1 MALTPGSRLGPYQI
15 GAPLGEGGMGEVYR
29 ATDTTLKRDVAIKVL
44 PDALAHDTER
54 LARFEREAQILA
66 SLNHPHIASIHGL
79 EQADGAKAL
88 VLELVEGPTLADRIA
103 QGAVPVHEA
112 LTIAKQIAEA
122 VEAAHEQGIIHRD
135 LKPANIKV
143 RPDGTVKVLD
153 FGLAAVSQGAGAAA
167 VDASRSPTITMAG
180 ATRAGVILGTAAY
193 MSPEQAAGKPVDKRA
208 DIWSF
213 GVVLWE
219 MLTGRRLFEGET
231 VSHTLADV
239 LRKEIDFGT
248 LPVDTPQ
255 AVHGL
260 IRRCLERDV
269 KARLRDIGEARV
281 TIERHL
287 ADPLGARESS
297 AVTAPPPRRS
307 TLTIAALGVAAIA
320 VTVAAGLALV
330 HFRERPAV
338 VAAVRFQIMPPEQTT
353 FQSIGV
359 LSPDGRRIAFEAP
372 GSDGRPVLW
381 VRSLDA
387 LEARPLAGTDGVSP
401 GPIWSPDSRFLAFGV
416 NGSPGRLKKVA
427 ESGGPPQTLCEYSGG
442 FREGAWNAN
451 GVILFGASSTGLLR
465 VSDSGGQASPVT
477 SIDSSRKEVQH
488 AGPTFLPDGRSFLYH
503 RASSLPDNTGVYVGS
518 LDLAPEAQSTTRLL
532 AADSDPMY
540 VPSFGSDGGF
550 LLFLRQAALM
560 AQPFDGRSQLR
571 GDAIAIAE
579 QIGSFGSYGWFSAS
593 NSGALAFRTD
603 LVRGGNVDLVWFDR
617 QGKRLGQFGPR
628 LEAGFGVQLS
638 PDGKRVVVDKW
649 AVAALSGVVG
659 NYQGARLWTAEIS
672 RAIFSRLN
680 TAAEGMESSPA
691 ISPDGRVAFLSDL
704 GALGAIRDLYWM
716 RADGTGVP
724 EPLLVKSPTV
734 KHPNGFS
741 PDGRFLIYDD
751 HTAQRQDLW
760 ILPIEPSA
768 GGERKPIPF
777 LVTPADETFGQFS
790 PDGKWIAYSSNE
802 SGRREVYV
810 QGFVPDRVPSAGV
823 GKWQMST
830 AGGDKPRWRRDGKE
844 LYYLAPDRKL
854 MAVPVKPGPP
864 FEPGV
869 AVPLFETRTVGFFPY
884 DVSPDGRFLLNT
896 PVESEATQSSPITI
910 VLNWQAGLKR

>member
-1 MALTPGSRLGPYQI
+1 MALTSGTRLGPYEI
-15 GAPLGEGGMGEVYR
+15 VAPLGEGGMGEVYR

-44 PDALAHDTER
+44 PDAMAHDTER

-66 SLNHPHIASIHGL
+66 SLNHPCIAYIHGL

-103 QGAVPVHEA
+103 QGAIPIDEA
-112 LTIAKQIAEA
+112 LVIAKQIAEA

-153 FGLAAVSQGAGAAA
+153 FGLAAVTQGAGAAT
-167 VDASRSPTITMAG
+167 VDASHSPTITMA

-193 MSPEQAAGKPVDKRA
+193 MSPEQAAGKPVDKRS

-213 GVVLWE
+213 GSVLWE

-248 LPVDTPQ
+248 LPRDAPQ
-255 AVHGL
+255 AIHDL
-260 IRRCLERDV
+260 LRRCLDRDV
-269 KARLRDIGEARV
+269 KARLRDIGEVRV
-281 TIERHL
+281 TIQRYL
-287 ADPLGARESS
+287 ADPLGGRESS
-297 AVTAPPPRRS
+297 AAAATPASRS
-307 TLTIAALGVAAIA
+307 MLTIAALVVSAIA
-320 VTVAAGLALV
+320 VTVAAGLAFV

-338 VAAVRFQIMPPEQTT
+338 AAAVRFQMMPPEQTT
-353 FQSIGV
+353 FQSVGV
-359 LSPDGRRIAFEAP
+359 LSPDGLRIAFEAP
-372 GSDGRPVLW
+372 GPRGRPVLW

-387 LEARPLAGTDGVSP
+387 LEARPLAGTEGAIA

-416 NGSPGRLKKVA
+416 NGFPGRLKKVA
-427 ESGGPPQTLCEYSGG
+427 ESGGPPQTLCEYTGG
-442 FREGAWNAN
+442 FRECAWNGA
-451 GVILFGASSTGLLR
+451 GVILVGATGAGMLQG
-465 VSDSGGQASPVT
+465 SDSGRPPSPGT
-477 SIDSSRKEVQH
+477 SIDPSRKEVQH

-503 RASSLPDNTGVYVGS
+503 RASSLPDNTGVYIGS
-518 LDLAPEAQSTTRLL
+518 LDLAPERQSTTRLL
-532 AADSDPMY
+532 ATDSDPVY
-540 VPSFGSDGGF
+540 VPSSGSEGGF
-550 LLFLRQAALM
+550 LLFQRQGTLM

-571 GDAIAIAE
+571 GDTIPIAE
-579 QIGSFGSYGWFSAS
+579 QVGNLGSYGWFSAS
-593 NSGALAFRTD
+593 DSGALAFRTG
-603 LVRGGNVDLVWFDR
+603 LVTGANVDLLWVDR
-617 QGKRLGQFGPR
+617 QGKRLGQLGPR

-649 AVAALSGVVG
+649 NLAALSGVLG
-659 NYQGARLWTAEIS
+659 NYQGARLWTAEVS

-760 ILPIEPSA
+760 ILPIEPSSD
-768 GGERKPIPF
+768 GERKPIPF
-777 LVTPADETFGQFS
+777 LVTAADETFGQFS
-790 PDGKWIAYSSNE
+790 PDGKWIAYSSDE
-802 SGRREVYV
+802 SGRREVDV
-810 QGFVPDRVPSAGV
+810 QGVVPDRVPATGV

-830 AGGDKPRWRRDGKE
+830 AGGDEPR
-844 LYYLAPDRKL
+844 A
-854 MAVPVKPGPP
+854 
-864 FEPGV
+864 
-869 AVPLFETRTVGFFPY
+869 
-884 DVSPDGRFLLNT
+884 
-896 PVESEATQSSPITI
+896 
-910 VLNWQAGLKR
+910 

>member
-1 MALTPGSRLGPYQI
+1 MALTPGTRLGPYEI
-15 GAPLGEGGMGEVYR
+15 VAPLGEGGMGEVYR

-66 SLNHPHIASIHGL
+66 SLNHPHIAHIHGL
-79 EQADGAKAL
+79 EQEDGAKAL

-103 QGAVPVHEA
+103 QKAIPIDEA
-112 LTIAKQIAEA
+112 LAISKQIAEA

-153 FGLAAVSQGAGAAA
+153 FGLAAVTQGAGAAA
-167 VDASRSPTITMAG
+167 VDASHSPTMTM

-219 MLTGRRLFEGET
+219 MLTGRRLFDGET
-231 VSHTLADV
+231 ASHTLADV
-239 LRKEIDFGT
+239 LRKEIDFGA
-248 LPVDTPQ
+248 LPLETPP
-255 AVHGL
+255 AIHGVL
-260 IRRCLERDV
+260 RRCLDRDV
-269 KARLRDIGEARV
+269 KARLRDIGEAR
-281 TIERHL
+281 IAIQRYL

-297 AVTAPPPRRS
+297 AVAATPLGRS

-320 VTVAAGLALV
+320 VTVAAGLAFV

-338 VAAVRFQIMPPEQTT
+338 AAAVRFQMMPPEQTT
-353 FQSIGV
+353 FQTTGV

-387 LEARPLAGTDGVSP
+387 LEARPLSGTEGVIA

-427 ESGGPPQTLCEYSGG
+427 ESGGPPQTLCEYTGG
-442 FREGAWNAN
+442 FREGAWNAD

-465 VSDSGGQASPVT
+465 VSDSGGPASPVT
-477 SIDSSRKEVQH
+477 RIDPSRREVQH
-488 AGPTFLPDGRSFLYH
+488 AGPTFLPDGRSFVYH

-518 LDLAPEAQSTTRLL
+518 LDLAPEGQSTTRLL
-532 AADSDPMY
+532 ASDSDPVY
-540 VPSFGSDGGF
+540 VPSSDSDRGF
-550 LLFLRQAALM
+550 LLFLREGSLM
-560 AQPFDGRSQLR
+560 AQPFDGRAQLR
-571 GDAIAIAE
+571 GDAIPVAE
-579 QIGSFGSYGWFSAS
+579 EIGNLGSYGWFSAS
-593 NSGALAFRTD
+593 TSGALAFRTG
-603 LVRGGNVDLVWFDR
+603 LVSGGNVDLVWFDR
-617 QGKRLGQFGPR
+617 QGQRLGQLGPR

-638 PDGKRVVVDKW
+638 PDGKRVVIDKW
-649 AVAALSGVVG
+649 TAARLSGVVA
-659 NYQGARLWTAEIS
+659 NFQGARLWTAEVS
-672 RAIFSRLN
+672 RGIFSRLN
-680 TAAEGMESSPA
+680 TAAEGTEASPA

-716 RADGTGVP
+716 RADGTGAP

-760 ILPIEPSA
+760 ILPIEPSS
-768 GGERKPIPF
+768 GGDRKPIPF
-777 LVTPADETFGQFS
+777 LVTPADETYGQFS
-790 PDGKWIAYSSNE
+790 PDGKWIAYSSDE

-810 QGFVPDRVPSAGV
+810 QGFVPDRVPTAGV

-854 MAVPVKPGPP
+854 MAVPIKLGPP

-896 PVESEATQSSPITI
+896 AAESEATQSSPITI
-910 VLNWQAGLKR
+910 VLNWQAELKR